1 MCWAHG
7 LVIRFYWGGLAH
19 VYFAERGAAAAGQEG
34 EGRGA
39 LSWLGADWGE
49 AGGLGAREVALW
61 VALQREFRRRGVLPA
76 EAVRRLSLLGLEW
89 APQARRPSPIHGV
102 IASISSNGRS
112 QPGSCGAWRRLL
124 CSGRLGLTWC
134 RERLL

>member
-1 MCWAHG
+1 M
-7 LVIRFYWGGLAH
+7 
-19 VYFAERGAAAAGQEG
+19 GQEG

-89 APQARRPSPIHGV
+89 SPQARRLSTVFVGHCLL
-102 IASISSNGRS
+102 SSKRGC
-112 QPGSCGAWRRLL
+112 PAKVVWRPALPPPKWATGTDL
-124 CSGRLGLTWC
+124 AL
-134 RERLL
+134 